1 MDTFSWT
8 RKATPHLLAEFA
20 VGVPM
25 HPPIAENQA
34 EVILPVVFAPLGS
47 SSFFGVFVQTST
59 NTLMVCSPISS
70 PTSRGFCTVKRRRFN
85 DLGEMKTCLQS
96 RCFANSELSQFS
108 SDLTPRSLSMRRFGQ
123 EIRFRGAG
131 GSVTVGVSFLVHY
144 NLQTRPSQCK

>member
-1 MDTFSWT
+1 
-8 RKATPHLLAEFA
+8 
-20 VGVPM
+20 M

-59 NTLMVCSPISS
+59 NTVMVCSPISS

-96 RCFANSELSQFS
+96 RCS
-108 SDLTPRSLSMRRFGQ
+108 
-123 EIRFRGAG
+123 
-131 GSVTVGVSFLVHY
+131 
-144 NLQTRPSQCK
+144 PS